1 MEDSKVVTLFEWIDT
16 TTTKITALTEEP
28 YLESLALPLE
38 ALFYGELHEEQNPE
52 VDKEIRAFM
61 QLGNRDDYSTEEMR
75 KAIQL
80 TVLKGMKEHT
90 QQQHAMTPE
99 TISLFI
105 GYLAEKLTNHLDEVR
120 LFDPASGIGN
130 LLLIVMNHLKQTTHA
145 YASEVDATLLKIS
158 LLNANLQKKRVEL
171 FHQDSLRPLLL
182 DPVDLVVADLP
193 VGYYPDDVQAA
204 NYELKSKDGHSYSH
218 HLFIEQSLMYTKPGG
233 FLIFIIPENLFES
246 DQAENLHQ
254 FIHKYAHIVGIIQLP
269 DTAFASKQHK
279 KSVFILQ
286 KRGEH
291 TENVKEPLL
300 AVLPS
305 FNNTA
310 GMEDILEKINQWFE
324 QSLPYLEK

>member
-1 MEDSKVVTLFEWIDT
+1 MMEESNVVALYEWIDA
-16 TTTKITALTEEP
+16 TTTKITALTEES
-28 YLESLALPLE
+28 YLESLALTLE
-38 ALFYGELHEEQNPE
+38 ALFYSELHENQNKAVNE
-52 VDKEIRAFM
+52 EIQTFI

-90 QQQHAMTPE
+90 QHQHIMTPE

-105 GYLAEKLTNHLDEVR
+105 GYLAEKLTSNLDEVR

-145 YASEVDATLLKIS
+145 YASEVDSTLLKLS
-158 LLNANLQKKRVEL
+158 LLNANLQKKHVEY

-193 VGYYPDDVQAA
+193 VGYYPDDVQAS
-204 NYELKSKDGHSYSH
+204 NYELRSEQGHSYSH
-218 HLFIEQSLMYTKPGG
+218 HLFIEQSLMYAKPGG
-233 FLIFIIPENLFES
+233 YLIFIIPENLFET
-246 DQAENLHQ
+246 DQAETLHQ
-254 FIHKYAHIVGIIQLP
+254 FIHKYAHIIGVIQLP

-279 KSVFILQ
+279 KSIFILQ
-286 KRGEH
+286 KQGKH
-291 TENVKEPLL
+291 TKNMKEPLL
-300 AVLPS
+300 AMLPS

-310 GMEDILEKINQWFE
+310 AMEEILAKINQWFDE
-324 QSLPYLEK
+324 SLS